1 MIILAYLGLAI
12 FNYNLFYSSILFFYD
27 ILIKILPIFVLIFV
41 LMSIVNY
48 FVSPKAVASHLTG
61 KGTKKWFYV
70 IIGGILSTGPI
81 YMWYPLL
88 ADLKNKGLSDGLI
101 ATFLYNRAIKLPLLP
116 LAIIYF
122 SLKYIIVLSV
132 VMIFISV
139 VQGIIIDKIMK
150 KEVK

>member
-1 MIILAYLGLAI
+1 VIILAYLGLAI